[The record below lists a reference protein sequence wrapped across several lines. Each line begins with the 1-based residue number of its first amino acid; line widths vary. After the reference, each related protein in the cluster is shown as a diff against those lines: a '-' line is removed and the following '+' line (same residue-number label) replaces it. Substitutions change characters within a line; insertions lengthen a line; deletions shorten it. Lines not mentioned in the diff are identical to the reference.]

1 VVEKKQIFLGV
12 GQSLNNAGAVIL
24 LFQISF
30 DLYVIRPLFDRLMF
44 NLSFTEI
51 NFLFWSFLGFST
63 SFLLL
68 LLLLPFLGE
77 IVHRAIFDVKIFRF
91 YLHDTKLVPLV
102 SHKIVLFSLF
112 KLAISNLSKVEID
125 GLLF

>member
-1 VVEKKQIFLGV
+1 MVEKKQIFLGV

-30 DLYVIRPLFDRLMF
+30 DLYVICPLFDRLMF

-51 NFLFWSFLGFST
+51 NFLFWPFLGFST
-63 SFLLL
+63 SF

-77 IVHRAIFDVKIFRF
+77 IVHRAIFVVKIFRF

-102 SHKIVLFSLF
+102 SHKIFLFSLF
-112 KLAISNLSKVEID
+112 ELPISNLLEVEIY
-125 GLLF
+125 GLLL

>member
-1 VVEKKQIFLGV
+1 MVEKKQIFLGV

-51 NFLFWSFLGFST
+51 NFLFWPFLGFST
-63 SFLLL
+63 SF

-77 IVHRAIFDVKIFRF
+77 IVHRAIFVVKIFRF
-91 YLHDTKLVPLV
+91 YLHDNKLVPLV

>member
-12 GQSLNNAGAVIL
+12 GQSLNNAGAIIL

-68 LLLLPFLGE
+68 PFLGE
-77 IVHRAIFDVKIFRF
+77 IVHRAIFVVKIFRF

-102 SHKIVLFSLF
+102 SHKIFLFSLF
-112 KLAISNLSKVEID
+112 KLTISNLSEVEIY
-125 GLLF
+125 GLLL

>member
-1 VVEKKQIFLGV
+1 MVEKKQIFLGV
-12 GQSLNNAGAVIL
+12 GQSLNNTGAVIL

-51 NFLFWSFLGFST
+51 NFLFWFFLGFSS
-63 SFLLL
+63 SFLLPL
-68 LLLLPFLGE
+68 LFLGE
-77 IVHRAIFDVKIFRF
+77 IVHRAIFVVKIFRF

>member
-1 VVEKKQIFLGV
+1 MVEKKQIFLGV

-68 LLLLPFLGE
+68 LPFLGE
-77 IVHRAIFDVKIFRF
+77 IVHRAIFVVKIFRF

>member
-1 VVEKKQIFLGV
+1 MVEKKQIFLGV

-30 DLYVIRPLFDRLMF
+30 DLYVICPLFDRLMF

-51 NFLFWSFLGFST
+51 NFLFWPFLGFST
-63 SFLLL
+63 SF

-77 IVHRAIFDVKIFRF
+77 IVHRAIFVVKIFRF